1 MKYQNGNKTYRHAC
15 LGGTFDNLHA
25 GHKSL
30 ITHAFHKADFVSV
43 GVCIQSLKMD
53 KQFIHSI
60 QDFDTRK
67 AKVLQFIE
75 QHNWQGRA
83 SVFPIHDIYGPTITD
98 QTIDILIVTQETR
111 PNAQKIN
118 TIRKKYGMPTC
129 QIILVPYV
137 KDKHQMI
144 ISSTRIRAGETDSEG
159 NRYVDIFSGKNKY
172 YLPGTL
178 RESLREPLGV
188 VVAGHDNEIENT
200 GKKTASF
207 IAALA
212 PPLLISVGDIAT
224 ESLQNAGCAPH
235 ISVID
240 FKTRRTHLVEP
251 HEIPKNGYVVNPAGS
266 LCQSAIKKLYKVIKK
281 GLIDTTPAQII
292 VKGEEDLL
300 TLPAILLAPLGSA
313 VVYGQYD
320 VGMIVVIVDEAVK
333 KTVVDIVK
341 KFESF

>member
-1 MKYQNGNKTYRHAC
+1 MKNQTDKKIYRHAC
-15 LGGTFDNLHA
+15 LGGTFDNLHT

-30 ITHAFHKADFVSV
+30 ITQAFHKADFVSI
-43 GVCIQSLKMD
+43 GVSIQSLKTD

-98 QTIDILIVTQETR
+98 QTIDMLIVTRETR
-111 PNAQKIN
+111 TNAQKIN
-118 TIRKKYGMPTC
+118 AIRKKYGLPTC
-129 QIILVPYV
+129 KLIVVPYV
-137 KDKHQMI
+137 KDRHKHI

-200 GKKTASF
+200 GKKAASF

-224 ESLQNAGCAPH
+224 ESLQNAGCTPH

-251 HEIPKNGYVVNPAGS
+251 HEIPKNGYVVNLAGS
-266 LCQSAIKKLYKVIKK
+266 LCLPAVNKIHQAIKHFLKENTL
-281 GLIDTTPAQII
+281 LRII
-292 VKGEEDLL
+292 IKGEEDLL
-300 TLPAILLAPLGSA
+300 TLPAILLAPIGA
-313 VVYGQYD
+313 VVIYGQYE
-320 VGMIVVIVDEAVK
+320 VGLIVVKVDLTVK
-333 KTVVDIVK
+333 KKVVDILN
-341 KFESF
+341 KFI